1 MKYFMTWA
9 VLVLGLYAFAP
20 AALAQG
26 ASTAEQ
32 NFEALPES
40 QRKQFVAFIE
50 GGLEAYERGEFE
62 RALRFFTDA
71 YDIFGHPDI
80 LYRIALTHERL
91 GQDGPALRFYRQF
104 LEEVPDAEER
114 GRIENTM
121 RVIEER
127 LAAMASKMRII
138 TEPSGAR
145 VYINDIANGVAG
157 TTPTELPMNAAQ
169 YKVIVRYE
177 GYESIEELIE
187 VPRGQTVV
195 LRYVLKPLAREVER
209 PSLVPAVGAGVIAVG
224 ATVLSPIYFT
234 RVFRLDE
241 EIQYNLDTVARHEG
255 GEERHRTLTREREQ
269 YLTRGWISAGVAVIG
284 WGAAIYFVD
293 RSVSGGSAAIKA
305 QPAWELG
312 MTDGGVQLR
321 WSTAF

>member
-1 MKYFMTWA
+1 MKYFVTWA
-9 VLVLGLYAFAP
+9 VLVFGLYAFAP
-20 AALAQG
+20 AVLAQG
-26 ASTAEQ
+26 ASAAEQ
-32 NFEALPES
+32 NFEALTES

-50 GGLEAYERGEFE
+50 GGLEAYERGDFE

-80 LYRIALTHERL
+80 LYRIGLTHERL

-114 GRIENTM
+114 GRIQNTM

-138 TEPSGAR
+138 TEPAGAQ

-195 LRYVLKPLAREVER
+195 LRYVLKPLPREVER
-209 PSLVPAVGAGVIAVG
+209 PSLVPAVGAGIIAVG
-224 ATVLSPIYFT
+224 ASVLSPIYFT
-234 RVFRLDE
+234 RAFRLDD
-241 EIQYNLDTVARHEG
+241 EIRRNLDNLSRVEG
-255 GEERHRTLTREREQ
+255 ERLNRELSREREQ
-269 YLTRGWISAGVAVIG
+269 HMTRGWVSAGVAAIG
-284 WGAAIYFVD
+284 WGATIYFVT
-293 RSVSGGSAAIKA
+293 RSMSAGSAAIEA
-305 QPAWELG
+305 QPGWELG